1 MLIGANCMKALEPV
15 EIIAGQ
21 NGGPYA
27 YKTKLGW
34 CIFGPIVCNR
44 NEEAFKCN
52 RIAVK
57 DSVTGKL
64 LLHHFV
70 KDPG

>member
-27 YKTKLGW
+27 YKTKLGRS
-34 CIFGPIVCNR
+34 IFGPIACNR
-44 NEEAFKCN
+44 NEEVFKCN

-57 DSVTGKL
+57 DAVTGKL